1 MGGEGRVLGLIP
13 ARAGSRRL
21 PGKNL
26 RPLAGRPM
34 LDWTLDAALGAT
46 NLDAVVVS
54 TDDPGVAALARARGV
69 DVVDRPA
76 DLAGSE
82 ASVIDAVFHA
92 LGALG
97 GDWAFVVLLQPTSPL
112 RLASDIDG
120 AVSLCRDRD
129 APSVIGVS
137 TLAKPPGFHGQVA
150 DDGRYAPAADIAAAL
165 SVINGAVYVGRP
177 DRLRAE
183 RTFQSEGA
191 LAWSMP
197 AARGWD
203 VDTIEEFAACDAL
216 LRARLSTEDQ
226 A

>member
-1 MGGEGRVLGLIP
+1 MRAEGRVLGLIP
-13 ARAGSRRL
+13 ARAGSQRL

-46 NLDAVVVS
+46 TLDAVVVS
-54 TDDPGVAALARARGV
+54 TDDPGVAGLARARGV
-69 DVVDRPA
+69 EVVDRPA
-76 DLAGSE
+76 ALAGSE
-82 ASVIDAVFHA
+82 ASVIDAVLHA
-92 LGALG
+92 LDTIG
-97 GDWAFVVLLQPTSPL
+97 GDWELLVLLQPTSPL

-120 AVSLCRDRD
+120 AVTLCRERA

-137 TLAKPPGFHGQVA
+137 PLAKPPGFHGRV
-150 DDGRYAPAADIAAAL
+150 DDKGRYAPASETAAGL

-183 RTFQSEGA
+183 RTFQSDRT
-191 LAWSMP
+191 LAWPMP
-197 AARGWD
+197 ADRGWD
-203 VDTIEEFAACDAL
+203 VDAIEEFAACDAL
-216 LRARLSTEDQ
+216 LRARQ